1 MFGPATPMETIIMAD
16 TPRSSAACCAPDP
29 LCNPS
34 RRQLLMATAGV
45 GGALVVAAAAPFV
58 ASLAPSGRAPA
69 AGAPAAF
76 FMP

>member
-1 MFGPATPMETIIMAD
+1 MAD

-45 GGALVVAAAAPFV
+45 GGALVVAATAPFV
-58 ASLAPSGRAPA
+58 ASLTPSERARA
-69 AGAPAAF
+69 AGAPVEVDIDKLAPGEL
-76 FMP
+76 MVVD